1 MELKICHLYPDVLN
15 LYGDQGN
22 ILCMKRRLNWR
33 GIDVQT
39 TLVPIGAELK
49 ASDYDLFFMGGGQ
62 EFEQDILL
70 NDLMGAK
77 AAEIKAAIE
86 DGKTFLV
93 INGGYQMLGNYY
105 KSPEGKQ
112 IDFIGAL
119 DLYTEGS
126 KDRFVGNYM
135 FTCEEL
141 NGLKVVGFEHHAG
154 RTWLGDGV
162 KPLGKVLVGHGN
174 NGKDGTEGARYKNV
188 FASYSHGCLLPKNPV
203 LADHILKTAL
213 EYKYGKADLAPLD
226 DALELS
232 AHSYMQK
239 RLESK

>member
-33 GIDVQT
+33 GIDVQVT
-39 TLVPIGAELK
+39 QVPIGAELK
-49 ASDYDLFFMGGGQ
+49 AADHDLFFMGGGQ

-77 AAEIKAAIE
+77 AAEIRAAIE
-86 DGKTFLV
+86 DGKTFLA

-105 KSPEGKQ
+105 KSVDGKQ
-112 IDFIGAL
+112 TDFIGAL
-119 DLYTEGS
+119 NLHTEGS

-135 FTCEEL
+135 FTCDEL
-141 NGLKVVGFEHHAG
+141 EGLKVVGFEHHAG
-154 RTWLGDGV
+154 RTWLGEGV
-162 KPLGKVLVGHGN
+162 RPLGKVLVGNGN
-174 NGKDGTEGARYKNV
+174 NGKDGTEGTRYKNV

-203 LADHILKTAL
+203 LADHILKITL
-213 EYKYGKADLAPLD
+213 EHKYGKVDLAPLD